1 MVICYTL
8 HTQISSELNYIG
20 MHLNTSKTKKKAM
33 HSMMLTG
40 LEIELYSSL
49 FSFFYFSGDLM
60 QNYLIEHLTSKDNKQ
75 AYEFSKKII
84 SNSEDWYEY
93 FDVFVSLLNHE
104 NSLVRN
110 RTMSILAAI
119 VEFDDENKFDDILD
133 DFLSHINDKKAITSR
148 QCIKYLAI
156 VGTNRPRY
164 NPQILNSLE
173 MADLSKYSEN
183 MRPLIEKDIKKTQKI
198 LSSI

>member
-1 MVICYTL
+1 
-8 HTQISSELNYIG
+8 
-20 MHLNTSKTKKKAM
+20 
-33 HSMMLTG
+33 
-40 LEIELYSSL
+40 
-49 FSFFYFSGDLM
+49 M

-93 FDVFVSLLNHE
+93 FDVFASLLNHE

-133 DFLSHINDKKAITSR
+133 DFLSHINDKKAIT
-148 QCIKYLAI
+148 
-156 VGTNRPRY
+156 
-164 NPQILNSLE
+164 
-173 MADLSKYSEN
+173 
-183 MRPLIEKDIKKTQKI
+183 
-198 LSSI
+198 

>member
-1 MVICYTL
+1 
-8 HTQISSELNYIG
+8 
-20 MHLNTSKTKKKAM
+20 
-33 HSMMLTG
+33 MMLTG

-173 MADLSKYSEN
+173 MADLSKYGEN

>member
-1 MVICYTL
+1 
-8 HTQISSELNYIG
+8 
-20 MHLNTSKTKKKAM
+20 
-33 HSMMLTG
+33 
-40 LEIELYSSL
+40 
-49 FSFFYFSGDLM
+49 M

-133 DFLSHINDKKAITSR
+133 DFLSHINDKKAIL
-148 QCIKYLAI
+148 K
-156 VGTNRPRY
+156 
-164 NPQILNSLE
+164 
-173 MADLSKYSEN
+173 
-183 MRPLIEKDIKKTQKI
+183 
-198 LSSI
+198 